1 MCIIFIFYY
10 IPASL
15 KSIIYFIFSYSSSKT
30 IAHLTNSLQKASDL
44 YTKEIELVGNIW
56 QIVIIYYQLYL
67 KILYKNNR
75 IVKNRINLLIIL
87 KFILI

>member
-10 IPASL
+10 IHASL
-15 KSIIYFIFSYSSSKT
+15 KSIRYFIFSYSSSKT
-30 IAHLTNSLQKASDL
+30 IAYLTNSLQKASDL

-67 KILYKNNR
+67 KILYRNNR
-75 IVKNRINLLIIL
+75 VVKIELIYS
-87 KFILI
+87 